1 MLYLIVKQVH
11 VTSIAL
17 SFALFAARGLW
28 VLSGRELP
36 RHPVLRVLP
45 HVVDTVLLTSALWLT
60 TLIHQYP
67 FAQGWLTVKVL
78 GLVVYVVLGSLALKR
93 AATLRL
99 KGLAFIAACLVF
111 GFIVSVARAHN
122 PLGLFAG

>member
-1 MLYLIVKQVH
+1 MLYLVVKQVH

-28 VLSGRELP
+28 ILSGRTLP
-36 RHPVLRVLP
+36 HNPLVRVLP

-67 FAQGWLTVKVL
+67 FAQGWLTVKLL
-78 GLVVYVVLGSLALKR
+78 GLVAYVVLGSLALKR
-93 AATLRL
+93 APTLRM
-99 KGLAFIAACLVF
+99 KGVAFLAACLVF
-111 GFIVSVARAHN
+111 AFIVSVARAHH
-122 PLGLFAG
+122 PLGWFA